1 MMAQDNGQLGAPGVM
16 DDGTVVLAEP
26 VALPDV
32 LDMLVVGGG
41 PAGTAAGF
49 RARELGIAA
58 LVIDYDDLMA
68 RIRDYAKDKLIY
80 PSYGGGDGMRFPLG
94 DELVAKL
101 HFPPLDK
108 DDLFRTWRQF
118 YADCSVPARVG
129 IELVGLEQADD
140 GIWMARCWNHNVKQE
155 ELIRARHVVI
165 GVGRGVPRRLDIP
178 GNVEGL
184 AFRMAEAGMYLGR
197 PVCVMGGGTSAAEAV
212 IEISNAKAAAGDETP
227 VCWSYRGDK
236 MPKVSKALADVF
248 FDAYFGNGN
257 IRYLPQ
263 SNPEKVVEGEG
274 GADILQIRSA
284 ELGPDGKPLE
294 TRLLEFGKGDC
305 IACIG
310 SDVPEKL
317 LDGFGIKMMTGGKA
331 NKKRITISPLLE
343 SQLPH
348 VYLAGDMLSPVY
360 LETDDFTSDPAGFKE
375 VKRRGNIKAAL
386 RDGVFVTEVIAQR
399 LAGKSEI
406 RVQLEFAD
414 DPPQDVEQVAE
425 ATADAA
431 AAAVAGRGRVAANVT
446 LVRPS
451 SGPGEAPQPAA
462 TLVRILPTGVEAD
475 EYPVTANAVTTIGRR
490 GCDVSLAE
498 DTALSSRHASISHS
512 REGFYLRDESTSG
525 GVFLQLADDKPVDV
539 ETGTILRIGQQW
551 LVCAGDGAG
560 KELVHFNKAGKEMGR
575 YPVDEA
581 TIVLGRKAPDVNLDK
596 ADLTL
601 SRRHLSATARDG
613 KLTVRDLRST
623 GGTYI
628 RVAEMTRLE
637 LGNQFLVGQQR
648 FLLVPVSEQ
657 IVAEDVRV
665 DADEAAAFEASQSS
679 ITKAPGREVD
689 AGPGVTFAGLG
700 TTCPFQA
707 GQTICEIAEANG
719 VEIVAE
725 CHAGVCGSDPIRI
738 EEGAEN
744 LNEMSAEERD
754 ALEDICSLEPGSHR
768 LACMARPSGP
778 VSVTLV
784 GE

>member
-1 MMAQDNGQLGAPGVM
+1 MAKDNGQRGEPDASPRIM

-26 VALPDV
+26 VELPDV

-49 RARELGIAA
+49 RAKELGISA

-80 PSYGGGDGMRFPLG
+80 PSYGGGDGMKFPLG
-94 DELVAKL
+94 DELVGKL

-108 DDLFRTWRQF
+108 DDLFLTWRRF
-118 YADCSVPARVG
+118 YADHSVPARVG
-129 IELVGLEQADD
+129 IELVGLEHADD
-140 GIWMARCWNHNVKQE
+140 GVWTARCWNHNVKQE

-184 AFRMAEAGMYLGR
+184 AFRMADAGMYLGR
-197 PVCVMGGGTSAAEAV
+197 PVCVIGGGTSAAEAV
-212 IEISNAKAAAGDETP
+212 IEISNAKVAAGDETP
-227 VCWSYRGDK
+227 VCWSYRGDR

-248 FDAYFGNGN
+248 FDAYMGNGN
-257 IRYLPQ
+257 IRYLPK
-263 SNPEKVVEGEG
+263 SNPEAVVEGEG
-274 GADILQIRSA
+274 GVDILQIRSA
-284 ELGPDGKPLE
+284 ELGADGKPME
-294 TRLLEFGKGDC
+294 SRLLEFGKLDC

-310 SDVPEKL
+310 SEVPEKL
-317 LDGFGIKMMTGGKA
+317 LDGFGIRMMTGGKT
-331 NKKRITISPLLE
+331 NKKRITVSPLLE

-360 LETDDFTSDPAGFKE
+360 LETDDFRSDPAGFKE
-375 VKRRGNIKAAL
+375 AKRRGNIKAAL

-414 DPPQDVEQVAE
+414 DPPHDVEE
-425 ATADAA
+425 AAADAGAAGRQEA
-431 AAAVAGRGRVAANVT
+431 AASAT
-446 LVRPS
+446 LVQPS
-451 SGPGEAPQPAA
+451 PGAGKAPQAAA

-475 EYPVTANAVTTIGRR
+475 EFPVAANAVTTIGRS
-490 GCDVSLAE
+490 GCDVSFPE
-498 DTALSSRHASISHS
+498 DTALSSRHASISHG
-512 REGFYLRDESTSG
+512 RDGFSLRDEGGSG
-525 GVFLQLADDKPVDV
+525 GVFLQLADDKPVAL
-539 ETGTILRIGQQW
+539 EAGTILRIGQQW
-551 LVCAGDGAG
+551 LVCGGNGAG
-560 KELVHFNKAGKEMGR
+560 RELVHFNRAGKEVGR
-575 YPVDEA
+575 YPVGEA
-581 TIVLGRKAPDVNLDK
+581 TIVLGRKAPDVNLDE
-596 ADLTL
+596 ADMTL

-628 RVAEMTRLE
+628 RVAELVRLE
-637 LGNQFLVGQQR
+637 LGSQFLVGQQR
-648 FLLVPVSEQ
+648 LLLMPRAEET
-657 IVAEDVRV
+657 VAEEVRV
-665 DADEAAAFEASQSS
+665 DADRAAAFESSQSS
-679 ITKAPGREVD
+679 VMVAPRLEVD
-689 AGPGVTFAGLG
+689 AGPGVTFAGRDA
-700 TTCPFQA
+700 TCPFQA

-778 VSVTLV
+778 VTVTVL
-784 GE
+784 EE